1 MNTSTPIT
9 RAHIARRIEDATLAS
24 PWYELPPASL
34 PAAVRA
40 AFPASGVTEAI
51 GRYAHGLQRTLWYVV
66 RSHADGKW
74 YAFGPCYDLL
84 GAPEGHVM
92 RTSDGRRSRWFRTR
106 NNCRA
111 SVDIIEDA
119 EQPDDPR
126 W

>member
-9 RAHIARRIEDATLAS
+9 RAHVVQRVEDTSLAS
-24 PWYELPPASL
+24 PWYTLPPASL
-34 PAAVRA
+34 PAEVRA
-40 AFPASGVTEAI
+40 AFPASDITEAI

-66 RSHADGKW
+66 RSREDGKW
-74 YAFGPCYDLL
+74 YAFGPCYA
-84 GAPEGHVM
+84 GPGGPPGHII

-111 SVDIIEDA
+111 TVDFIEDA
-119 EQPDDPR
+119 EQPNDPR